1 MRMML
6 DRRLQGIGMTS
17 QRTRERLIGRL
28 EAAGIADQRVLDV
41 MRVVPRHLFV
51 DEALASRAYEESAL
65 PIGHGQTIS
74 QPHTVARMTEVL
86 RVAGVRGTV
95 LEVGTGCGYQTA
107 VLASL
112 MRRVYS
118 IERIGVLL
126 EQAQRR
132 LHRLELR
139 NIRFRHG
146 DGFLGWPEY
155 APFDGILVAAA
166 PVGVPRILAEQLANG
181 GTMVLPVGEQ
191 EGQMLIRITRTSR
204 GFKHEMLEAASFVP
218 LLGGIC

>member
-1 MRMML
+1 MML
-6 DRRLQGIGMTS
+6 DMRLQGIGMTS
-17 QRTRERLIGRL
+17 QRTRERLIHRL
-28 EAAGIADQRVLDV
+28 EATGISDQKVLDV

-74 QPHTVARMTEVL
+74 QPHTVALMTEAL
-86 RVAGVRGTV
+86 RSAGVRGTV
-95 LEVGTGCGYQTA
+95 LEIGTGCGYQTA

-118 IERIGVLL
+118 IERIGSLL

-132 LHRLELR
+132 LQGLRLR

-146 DGFLGWPEY
+146 DGSLGWPEY

-166 PVGVPRILAEQLANG
+166 PVGVPRILAEQLVEG
-181 GTMVLPVGEQ
+181 GAMVLPVGEQ
-191 EGQMLIRITRTSR
+191 EGQLLIRVIRTAN
-204 GFKHEMLEAASFVP
+204 GFRHEMLEAASFVP
-218 LLGGIC
+218 LLGGVC